1 MDFIVLDDWMTT
13 PAQPFNSK
21 ITEFGD
27 EVVHSHRFYEIF
39 YILEGSISHTLN
51 GLTRTLHS
59 GDIVFLNQNDVH
71 YFNREEGNP
80 CKHRDIIISTE
91 FFDSICAFMGEDFEI
106 AYHSN
111 TLPKTISITL
121 EQMEDY
127 ENRISNAILT
137 YNIDSKFKMA
147 SLRALCI
154 SLLNLL
160 VEEKIR
166 HDNTYYPIWFR
177 ELLGRFHMHEF
188 LKAGLDEILEPFH
201 FSKSYLC
208 RQFRQYTGYTMTEY
222 LNQIR
227 LEQAAFQLQYTD
239 NTISSICNNVGF
251 CSASYFNKLFK
262 QVYGVTPKEFRKN
275 QHKPQPANPKTQ
287 TTTNP

>member
-13 PAQPFNSK
+13 PSQPFNSK
-21 ITEFGD
+21 ITEYGD
-27 EVVHSHRFYEIF
+27 EVIHSHRFYEIF

-51 GLTRTLHS
+51 GKTQTLHS
-59 GDIVFLNQNDVH
+59 GDIVFLNQTDVH
-71 YFNREEGNP
+71 YFNREEGNL
-80 CKHRDIIISTE
+80 CKHRDIIISTD

-111 TLPKTISITL
+111 MLPKVITITL
-121 EQMEDY
+121 EQMEEY
-127 ENRISNAILT
+127 EDRISHAILT
-137 YNIDSKFKMA
+137 YNIDSKFKMT

-166 HDNTYYPIWFR
+166 HDDTYYPIWFR
-177 ELLGRFHMHEF
+177 ELLGRFHMNEF

-227 LEQAAFQLQYTD
+227 LQQAAFQLQYTD
-239 NTISSICNNVGF
+239 NTISSICYNVGLS
-251 CSASYFNKLFK
+251 SASYFNKLFK

-275 QHKPQPANPKTQ
+275 QHKTQQTNTKTEN
-287 TTTNP
+287 TSNA